1 MNAVLIISAT
11 FPYGEAFSSRARYL
25 SLLLNSIGYNVHV
38 IAPIDNKQKE
48 TTMNNGRIT
57 IQRVRDPKNV
67 FSLSGFGTYK
77 PYMSALLK
85 YSKSNNIDII
95 ISSSMV
101 FVADYIMDYAKKN
114 DIPYIIEQ
122 CEWYDSSTF
131 KGGRINPYY
140 MEHIRRIEKKNK
152 DLDGVI
158 AISRL
163 FFEHYSKQ
171 GLNCVRIPTILDK
184 QEIVPRIDIVTKD
197 YLKLVFA
204 GSLGKGKEM
213 LKPIFEALFRANS
226 ESKRIV
232 LDIYGPTESQVLEN
246 IGGDTELLMRVKD
259 YVIIHGR
266 VPQADIEN
274 LVRNADFS
282 IFIRPNRRSSNAG
295 FPTKFAESM
304 MVGTPVITNNTGDV
318 SLYLENGS
326 NGYLVGDNVTESL
339 YHIFVQ
345 IINSSSE
352 EYINLRKAARITA
365 EKYFDYRSYSN
376 QIASYISQCEN
387 NRHRKEINE

>member
-101 FVADYIMDYAKKN
+101 FVADHIMDYAKKN

-122 CEWYDSSTF
+122 CEWYDSSIF
-131 KGGRINPYY
+131 KGGKLNPYY
-140 MEHIRRIEKKNK
+140 REHIRRIEKKNK
-152 DLDGVI
+152 NMDGVI

-171 GLNCVRIPTILDK
+171 GVKCIRIPTILDK
-184 QEIVPRIDIVTKD
+184 QEMTARIDNGTED
-197 YLKLVFA
+197 YVKLVFA
-204 GSLGKGKEM
+204 GSLGKGKEL
-213 LKPIFEALFRANS
+213 LKPVFEALLKANFG
-226 ESKRIV
+226 SKKIV
-232 LDIYGPTESQVLEN
+232 FDIFGPTESQVLEN
-246 IGGDTELLMRVKD
+246 IGGDMELLQQVRD
-259 YVIIHGR
+259 YIIIHGR
-266 VPQADIEN
+266 VPQAEIEN

-282 IFIRPNRRSSNAG
+282 IFIRPSRCSSNAG
-295 FPTKFAESM
+295 FPTKFAESF
-304 MVGTPVITNNTGDV
+304 MVGTPVITNNTGDI
-318 SLYLENGS
+318 SLYLQDGY
-326 NGYLVGDNVTESL
+326 NGYMIDENTVDSL
-339 YHIFVQ
+339 ISAFNR
-345 IINSSSE
+345 IIDLSQDD
-352 EYINLRKAARITA
+352 YIQMRKNARETA
-365 EKYFDYRSYSN
+365 EKYFDFRDYVDDFSGF
-376 QIASYISQCEN
+376 IN
-387 NRHRKEINE
+387 NNNG

>member
-101 FVADYIMDYAKKN
+101 FVADHIMDYAKKN

-163 FFEHYSKQ
+163 FYNHYSKQ
-171 GLNCVRIPTILDK
+171 GVKCIRIPTILDK
-184 QEIVPRIDIVTKD
+184 NEITARIDMEIGNVIH
-197 YLKLVFA
+197 LVFA
-204 GSLGKGKEM
+204 GSLGKGKER
-213 LKPIFEALFRANS
+213 LEPIFQALLNVN
-226 ESKRIV
+226 ENNENKKRIV
-232 LDIYGPTESQVLEN
+232 LDIYGPSENQVIDN
-246 IGGDTELLMRVKD
+246 ICNNTNLFEKVRKYITV
-259 YVIIHGR
+259 HGR
-266 VPQADIEN
+266 VPQEKIEEIVRSADY
-274 LVRNADFS
+274 S
-282 IFIRPNRRSSNAG
+282 IFIRPDRRSSNAG

-304 MVGTPVITNNTGDV
+304 MVGTPVITNNTGDI
-318 SLYLENGS
+318 SLYLKYGINGFMLEDKIEEELIKVFSTIIKMSNDENA
-326 NGYLVGDNVTESL
+326 EM
-339 YHIFVQ
+339 
-345 IINSSSE
+345 
-352 EYINLRKAARITA
+352 RKNARKTA
-365 EKYFDYRSYSN
+365 EYNFDFRVY
-376 QIASYISQCEN
+376 
-387 NRHRKEINE
+387 KEATIKLIESVSHDFER